1 MINRMI
7 DCRLEVEGLKRSR
20 VEVEERLREEL
31 RSSLRKQQEQWQGIL
46 TSSRQEAEIQRGLV
60 NQR

>member
-1 MINRMI
+1 MI